1 MKVKKIL
8 KEMYSACIIGDTVRE
23 KILWLKAIKK
33 SLNIRKHKLLNR
45 RDYANTRS
53 TEEDLSK

>member
-8 KEMYSACIIGDTVRE
+8 KEMYSACIIGDTARE

-33 SLNIRKHKLLNR
+33 SLEGKKTQVIK
-45 RDYANTRS
+45 
-53 TEEDLSK
+53 